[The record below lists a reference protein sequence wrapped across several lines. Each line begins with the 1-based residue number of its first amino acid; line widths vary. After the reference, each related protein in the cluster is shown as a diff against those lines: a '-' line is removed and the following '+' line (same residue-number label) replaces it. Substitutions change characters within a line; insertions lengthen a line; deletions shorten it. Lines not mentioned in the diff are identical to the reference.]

1 MYEIYSIKTFPY
13 NELSALHFNPYKKRG
28 GAQYAETIAAFDIET
43 TRIKSIEQ
51 SVMYVWQFAI
61 WMNGRI
67 AVCIGRTWGDYIK
80 FFKTVNTY
88 FQERRRLIVFV
99 HNLSFEFQFLRSVH
113 PFDDPDDVFIVR
125 SRKILKATAGCFEYR
140 CSYLQT
146 NMSLDEFTHKYG
158 VENAKVHGY
167 DYDKPRYSWTALSK
181 FETSY
186 IVADVVG
193 LIEAMFAQM
202 LHDGDN
208 TNTLPYT
215 STGYVRRDLKA
226 AMKPWGLKRLQEM
239 QPPYSVFEMLRE
251 AFRGG
256 DCHANRYYS
265 GQILKGVHSVDRSS
279 SYPDCQVNEL
289 FPMGPWTIEKKERDI
304 SFALSM
310 CKRYVRAFVVRI
322 AFYDLRLKNPAWGAP
337 YLSRDK
343 CRNIICTD
351 PIRALH
357 MYDNGRILYADYLET
372 TITDVDLRIIMSE
385 YVFAGCDIL
394 EMAHCRYAKLPAPW
408 IETNLKYYR
417 LKTELKNVEN
427 QELYYMKSKN
437 KLNAIFGDTVQD
449 PARPRDIYVNGEY
462 QTDTT
467 PIPELL
473 ERAEKWPYKSYAWGV
488 WTTAHARYHLHQ
500 LIKEAHN
507 AVDPKTGIHFN
518 GFIYSDTD
526 SVKYLGELPGLAD
539 YNRKRRRDSKKNGGT
554 AKDPK
559 GKTHYLGVYEEETG
573 KKGYDAFVTLGAKK
587 YAYVDKKG
595 LHITLAGVG
604 KIPGADELGSIEN
617 FKEGF
622 TFTKAGGL
630 EAVYND
636 TDYGRYFIRQKVKP
650 RSRYHRRR
658 NIHRVIHSLFIT
670 RNVTLRPSSYTIG
683 IAADYKRILDDPQ
696 IYLEILDKPYYN

>member
-1 MYEIYSIKTFPY
+1 MYEIYNTKNFPFDELERMTF
-13 NELSALHFNPYKKRG
+13 NSYKKKG
-28 GAQYAETIAAFDIET
+28 GLQYAETLAAFDIET
-43 TRIKSIEQ
+43 TRLKEIEQ
-51 SVMYVWQFAI
+51 SIMYVWQFGI
-61 WMNGRI
+61 WLNGRI
-67 AVCIGRTWGDYIK
+67 AVCIGRTWPEYQA
-80 FFKTVNTY
+80 FFNRLNSY
-88 FQERRRLIVFV
+88 FQEHQRLIVFV
-99 HNLSFEFQFLRSVH
+99 HNLSFEFQFLRSIH
-113 PFDDPDDVFIVR
+113 EFNDPDQVFIVR
-125 SRKILKATAGCFEYR
+125 PRKILKATAGCFEYR

-158 VENAKVHGY
+158 VETPKVHGY
-167 DYDKPRYSWTALSK
+167 NYDKLRFPWTKLSA

-202 LHDGDN
+202 LHDEDT
-208 TNTLPYT
+208 TNSLPYT

-265 GQILKGVHSVDRSS
+265 GQILDGVHSVDRSS

-289 FPMGPWTIEKKERDI
+289 FPMGPWTIEQKPKHID
-304 SFALSM
+304 FALKM
-310 CKRYVRAFVVRI
+310 CKRQVRAFVTRI
-322 AFYDLRLKNPAWGAP
+322 AFYGLRMKDPAWGLP

-351 PIRALH
+351 PVRGLH

-372 TITDVDLRIIMSE
+372 TITDVDFRIIVNE
-385 YVFAGCDIL
+385 YVFDSCDIQ

-417 LKTELKNVEN
+417 LKTELKNVDG
-427 QELYYMKSKN
+427 QELYYMKSQN
-437 KLNAIFGDTVQD
+437 NLNAIYGDTVQD

-467 PIPELL
+467 PIPDLL
-473 ERAEKWPYKSYAWGV
+473 EKAERWPYKSYAWGV
-488 WTTAHARYHLHQ
+488 WTTAHARYHLHE
-500 LIKEAHN
+500 LVKEAHH
-507 AVDPKTGIHFN
+507 AVDPDTGLEFN
-518 GFIYSDTD
+518 GFVYSDTD

-539 YNRKRRRDSKKNGGT
+539 YNRKRRRISRQNGGT

-573 KKGYDAFVTLGAKK
+573 KKGYKAFITLGAKK
-587 YAYVDKKG
+587 YAYEDKTG

-604 KIPGADELGSIEN
+604 KIPGAVELGKIEN
-617 FKEGF
+617 FREGF
-622 TFTKAGGL
+622 TFKDSGGL

-636 TDYGRYFIRQKVKP
+636 EDYGVYKIVQRVKP
-650 RSRYHRRR
+650 NSRFHKKR
-658 NIHRVIHSLFIT
+658 HMHKVIHNVLIT

-683 IAADYKRILDDPQ
+683 IAADYKRILEDPQ
-696 IYLEILDKPYYN
+696 IYLEIFDQPYYN